1 MLQNKSWY
9 IKSMAFKYGDLL
21 KFKNDIDYSII
32 VSGIMPKGQMGMT
45 EDHIK
50 IKIDSQEFNISQRI
64 SENLFEKDY
73 VEPSSIE
80 KKKKEEIKKIIEKI
94 ETEIKNEQKDT
105 SKKVKWIKKVVKK
118 KKVKR
123 GEK

>member
-1 MLQNKSWY
+1 
-9 IKSMAFKYGDLL
+9 MAFKYGDLL

-94 ETEIKNEQKDT
+94 ETEIKNEQKNT